1 MNNFCKAL
9 IIIIVFLVIDQNI
22 FANNKAPI
30 VLVHGFLG
38 WGEDE
43 VGDINYWGGAN
54 DIEAYLQS
62 KGYTVFSVSVGPISS
77 NYDCAIET
85 FFQIKGGQ
93 LDYGEKHSE
102 KYGLIQRPKGKVY
115 KGLFPEWD
123 NNNPIH
129 LIGYSF
135 GGQTIRMLHH
145 LLKTKVDFENR
156 TPNILLDNNLDNWF
170 KSITTMS
177 TPLNGATIADITSK
191 LIPFSD
197 NIMPIINVISTDY
210 YDLDL
215 YQWGLNKK
223 ETESLFG
230 YMNRLIQNNA
240 WNTTN
245 SIAYDAT
252 LAGAKNI
259 NNLVS
264 IDPSVY
270 YFSYSTSCSK
280 KDPSTGFHIPQ
291 ESLSLANYPLC
302 YLMGRINIKSDENLK
317 TDSTWFEND
326 GTVNTISMVRPF
338 TGDNGPE
345 PMKKIEKGEK
355 PEPGVWNFMGEY
367 NLDHKNF
374 IGFFIDGKEMIDDM
388 MTRFENHAAL
398 LYSLP

>member
-9 IIIIVFLVIDQNI
+9 IIIIVFLIIDQNI

-38 WGEDE
+38 WGKDE
-43 VGDINYWGGAN
+43 IKNINYWGGAN

-77 NYDCAIET
+77 NYDCAVET

-102 KYGLIQRPKGKVY
+102 KYGLVQRPKGKVY
-115 KGLFPEWD
+115 NGLFPEWD

-145 LLKTKVDFENR
+145 LLKTKVDFENI
-156 TPNILLDNNLDNWF
+156 TPNILLDNNLDNWV

-197 NIMPIINVISTDY
+197 NIMPIINVISTNY

-345 PMKKIEKGEK
+345 PMKRIEKGEK
-355 PEPGVWNFMGEY
+355 PEQGVWNFMGEY

>member
-1 MNNFCKAL
+1 MNNFYKTF
-9 IIIIVFLVIDQNI
+9 IIIIFSFIINQNL

-38 WGEDE
+38 WGKDE
-43 VGDINYWGGAN
+43 IKNIKYWGGAN

-77 NYDCAIET
+77 NYDCAVET

-93 LDYGEKHSE
+93 LDYGKKHSE
-102 KYGLIQRPKGKVY
+102 KYGLVQRPKGKVY
-115 KGLFPEWD
+115 KGFFPEWD
-123 NNNPIH
+123 SNNPVH

-145 LLKTKVDFENR
+145 LLETKTGLENEI
-156 TPNILLDNNLDNWF
+156 PNLLLDNNLNNWV

-191 LIPFSD
+191 LLPFSD
-197 NIMPIINVISTDY
+197 NIMPIINVFSTDY

-230 YMNRLIQNNA
+230 YINRLIQNKA
-240 WNTTN
+240 WNTKN

-259 NNLVS
+259 NNMIS
-264 IDPSVY
+264 INPDTY

-280 KDPSTGFHIPQ
+280 KDPSTGYHIPK

-302 YLMGRINIKSDENLK
+302 YLMGRIQVKSSENLK

-326 GTVNTISMVRPF
+326 GTVNTVSMVRPF

-345 PMKKIEKGEK
+345 PMKEIKKGEK
-355 PEPGVWNFMGEY
+355 PEPGIWNFMGKY

-374 IGFFIDGKEMIDDM
+374 IGFFVDSEEMIDNM

>member
-1 MNNFCKAL
+1 MNNFYKAI

-38 WGEDE
+38 WGKDE
-43 VGDINYWGGAN
+43 IENINYWGGAN

-77 NYDCAIET
+77 NYDCAVET

-93 LDYGEKHSE
+93 LDYGKKHSE
-102 KYGLIQRPKGKVY
+102 KHGLIQRPKGKVY
-115 KGLFPEWD
+115 RGLFPEWD

-156 TPNILLDNNLDNWF
+156 TPNILLDNNLDNWV

-345 PMKKIEKGEK
+345 PMKRIEKGEK

-374 IGFFIDGKEMIDDM
+374 IGFFIDDKEMIDDM

>member
-38 WGEDE
+38 WGKDE
-43 VGDINYWGGAN
+43 IENINYWGGAN

-77 NYDCAIET
+77 NYDCAVET

-93 LDYGEKHSE
+93 LDYGKKHSE

-115 KGLFPEWD
+115 KGLFPEWN

-156 TPNILLDNNLDNWF
+156 TPNILLDNNLDNWV

-197 NIMPIINVISTDY
+197 NIMPIINFISTDY

-345 PMKKIEKGEK
+345 PMKRIEKGEK

-374 IGFFIDGKEMIDDM
+374 IGFFIDDKEMIDDM

>member
-1 MNNFCKAL
+1 MNNFCKTL
-9 IIIIVFLVIDQNI
+9 IIIIVLLVINQNI

-38 WGEDE
+38 WGKDE
-43 VGDINYWGGAN
+43 IENINYWGGAN

-77 NYDCAIET
+77 NYDCAVET

-93 LDYGEKHSE
+93 LDYGKKHSE

-156 TPNILLDNNLDNWF
+156 TPNILLDNNLDNWV

-280 KDPSTGFHIPQ
+280 KDSSTGFHIPQ

-302 YLMGRINIKSDENLK
+302 HLMGRINIKSDENLK

-345 PMKKIEKGEK
+345 PMKRIEKGEK

>member
-77 NYDCAIET
+77 NYDCAVET

-93 LDYGEKHSE
+93 LDYGKKHSE

>member
-1 MNNFCKAL
+1 MNNLCKTF
-9 IIIIVFLVIDQNI
+9 IIIIFLLITNQNLS
-22 FANNKAPI
+22 ANNKAPI

-38 WGEDE
+38 WGKDE
-43 VGDINYWGGAN
+43 IGDINYWGGTN

-62 KGYTVFSVSVGPISS
+62 KGYKVFSVSVGPISS
-77 NYDCAIET
+77 NYDCAVET

-102 KYGLIQRPKGKVY
+102 KYGLVQRPKGKVY
-115 KGLFPEWD
+115 KGFFPEWD
-123 NNNPIH
+123 SHNPVH
-129 LIGYSF
+129 LVGYSF
-135 GGQTIRMLHH
+135 GGQTIRMLQH
-145 LLKTKVDFENR
+145 LLETKTDFENEI
-156 TPNILLDNNLDNWF
+156 PNLLLDSNLNNWV

-191 LIPFSD
+191 LLPFSD
-197 NIMPIINVISTDY
+197 NIMPIINVFSTGY

-223 ETESLFG
+223 EAESLFG
-230 YMNRLIQNNA
+230 YINRLIQNKA
-240 WNTTN
+240 WNTKN

-259 NNLVS
+259 NNMIS
-264 IDPSVY
+264 INPNTY

-280 KDPSTGFHIPQ
+280 KDPSTGYHIPK

-302 YLMGRINIKSDENLK
+302 YLMGRINIKSDENLR

>member
-38 WGEDE
+38 WGKDE
-43 VGDINYWGGAN
+43 IENINYWGGAN

-77 NYDCAIET
+77 NYDCAVET

-93 LDYGEKHSE
+93 LDYGKKHSE

-156 TPNILLDNNLDNWF
+156 TPNILLDNNLDNWV

-345 PMKKIEKGEK
+345 PMKRIEKGEK
-355 PEPGVWNFMGEY
+355 PEQGVWNFMGEY

-374 IGFFIDGKEMIDDM
+374 IGFFIDDKEMIDDM

>member
-1 MNNFCKAL
+1 VNNFCKAL

-38 WGEDE
+38 WGKDE
-43 VGDINYWGGAN
+43 IENINYWGGAN

-77 NYDCAIET
+77 NYDCAVET

-93 LDYGEKHSE
+93 LDYGKKHSE

-145 LLKTKVDFENR
+145 LLKTKVDFENK
-156 TPNILLDNNLDNWF
+156 TQNILLDNNLDNWV

-197 NIMPIINVISTDY
+197 NIMPIINVMSTDY

>member
-38 WGEDE
+38 WGKDE
-43 VGDINYWGGAN
+43 IENINYWGGAN

-77 NYDCAIET
+77 NYDCAVET

-93 LDYGEKHSE
+93 LDYGKKHSE

-156 TPNILLDNNLDNWF
+156 TPNILLDNNLDNWV

-345 PMKKIEKGEK
+345 PMKRIEKGEK

-374 IGFFIDGKEMIDDM
+374 IGFFIDDKEMIDDM

>member
-38 WGEDE
+38 WGKDE
-43 VGDINYWGGAN
+43 IENINYWGGAN

-77 NYDCAIET
+77 NYDCAVET

-93 LDYGEKHSE
+93 LDYGKKHSE

-145 LLKTKVDFENR
+145 LLKTKVDFENK
-156 TPNILLDNNLDNWF
+156 TQNILLDNNLDNWV

-345 PMKKIEKGEK
+345 PMKRIEKGEK

>member
-38 WGEDE
+38 WGKDE
-43 VGDINYWGGAN
+43 IENINYWGGAN

-77 NYDCAIET
+77 NYDCAVET

-93 LDYGEKHSE
+93 LDYGKKHSE

-115 KGLFPEWD
+115 KGLFPEWN

-156 TPNILLDNNLDNWF
+156 TPNILLDNNLDNWV

-345 PMKKIEKGEK
+345 PMKRIEKGEK

-374 IGFFIDGKEMIDDM
+374 IGFFIDDKEMIDDM